1 MLIPFFYFWHW
12 KSIITALNAWIWIGL
27 YLRAKEQW
35 NEIDKKKKIRTFLW
49 VQQKDQL
56 LKKAK
61 TYKLYESRL
70 IVQELFPIAV
80 ST

>member
-35 NEIDKKKKIRTFLW
+35 NEIDKKKKNKDILVGSAKRPTF
-49 VQQKDQL
+49 
-56 LKKAK
+56 KKSK
-61 TYKLYESRL
+61 NLQ
-70 IVQELFPIAV
+70 IIWI
-80 ST
+80 